1 MVNLKKKKACQAKAQ
16 RVQGKEF
23 FQKGF
28 IDNLDNRNDP
38 DWVNEEDS
46 DSNVEFLWQ

>member
-1 MVNLKKKKACQAKAQ
+1 MNLKKKKACQAKAQ

-28 IDNLDNRNDP
+28 INNLDNRNDP